1 MEIRIYETA
10 QEASRAG
17 AKLIADVIKSQKST
31 VLGLATG
38 STPVGMYDEWARMNA
53 TGELDFATVSSF
65 NLDEYIGL
73 DGTHD
78 QSYRYFMNKHLFN
91 RVNIRMN
98 ETHVPCGNGADHDQ
112 DAREYDKMIEAA
124 GGIDV
129 QVLGIGNNGHIGFN
143 EPGDVFYMGTHVVDL
158 TDSTID
164 ANKRFFA
171 HREDVPKQA
180 ITLGMGGIMRAK
192 KVVLLAF
199 GENKADAVRAMIKGD
214 IDPKCQASILKVHT
228 DVVVLLDKAAAS
240 KL

>member
-1 MEIRIYETA
+1 MEIRIFENA
-10 QEASRAG
+10 QEASVAG
-17 AKLIADVIKSQKST
+17 AKEIAAVIKAHPET
-31 VLGLATG
+31 ILGLATG
-38 STPVGMYDEWARMNA
+38 STPVKMYSEWIRMNQA
-53 TGELDFATVSSF
+53 GEVDFSKVSSY

-78 QSYRYFMNKHLFN
+78 QSYRYFMNTNLFDH
-91 RVNIRMN
+91 VNIDKAN
-98 ETHVPCGNGADHDQ
+98 THVPCGNGADHDA
-112 DAREYDKMIEAA
+112 DAHAYDAMIEAA

-143 EPGDVFYMGTHVVDL
+143 EPSDVFCMGTHVVDL

-171 HREDVPKQA
+171 NREDVPKQA

-192 KVVLLAF
+192 KVVMLAF
-199 GENKADAVRAMIKGD
+199 GENKADAVRAMVKGE
-214 IDPKCQASILKVHT
+214 IDPKCPASILKVHN
-228 DVVVLLDKAAAS
+228 DVLVLLDKAAAA